1 MQMQILVNTD
11 SHVGAVPDLVEWV
24 RDEISQSLSRFS
36 QRVTRVEVH
45 LSDQNADRGGAADMR
60 CALEARPAGRAPIAV
75 THTAA
80 TVEEACRGAVS
91 KMRNLLDASFGR
103 TKARQGRESIRYLDE
118 ILPFG
123 ESLVALP
130 TPSSEGKP
138 NVHPI

>member
-1 MQMQILVNTD
+1 MQILVNTD
-11 SHVGAVPDLVEWV
+11 NHVGAVPVLVEWV

-60 CALEARPAGRAPIAV
+60 CALEARPAGHAPIAV
-75 THTAA
+75 THAAA

-103 TKARQGRESIRYLDE
+103 TKARRGRESIRYLHE
-118 ILPFG
+118 IVPFG

-130 TPSSEGKP
+130 IPSSDGKP